1 MLVLVLNKYL
11 DKEQSGVLRDK
22 NQVLDIED
30 SKRAKELI
38 KLGFVEEVKPIKVG
52 KNTEDNKL
60 TLDEIKDETVDV
72 GSITKKE
79 IKEVLDKEG
88 IEYKSSAT
96 KDELLDLLP
105 F

>member
-1 MLVLVLNKYL
+1 MTLYKVLRTCKDKNDDKKTLRVGDIVSCDNKRG
-11 DKEQSGVLRDK
+11 KSGVDK
-22 NQVLDIED
+22 GYFKPLKVIE
-30 SKRAKELI
+30 LQ
-38 KLGFVEEVKPIKVG
+38 EE
-52 KNTEDNKL
+52 TDKL

-79 IKEVLDKEG
+79 IKELLDKEG
-88 IEYKSSAT
+88 IEYKSSST

>member
-11 DKEQSGVLRDK
+11 DKEQNHVLRDK

-52 KNTEDNKL
+52 KNTEEKL

-79 IKEVLDKEG
+79 IKELLDKEG
-88 IEYKSSAT
+88 IKYKSSST